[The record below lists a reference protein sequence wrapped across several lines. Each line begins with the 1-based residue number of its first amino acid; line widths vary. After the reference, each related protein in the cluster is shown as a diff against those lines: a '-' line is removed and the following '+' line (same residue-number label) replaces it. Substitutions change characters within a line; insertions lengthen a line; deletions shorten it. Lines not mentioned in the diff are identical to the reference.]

1 LPFPAGHD
9 RKYRCNFFGE
19 DAMKYFV
26 AFLKM
31 KDLEKN
37 VSFRQQ
43 HIDFLGD
50 MEKEKKVYARGRFMD
65 ESGGMVIYVA
75 DSFKEA
81 EKIAASDPYVTC
93 GARILELHEW
103 DVKITPV

>member
-1 LPFPAGHD
+1 
-9 RKYRCNFFGE
+9 
-19 DAMKYFV
+19 MKYFA

-43 HIDFLGD
+43 HLDFLTKKD
-50 MEKEKKVYARGRFMD
+50 KEKKVYARGRFTD
-65 ESGGMVIYVA
+65 NAGGLVIYVA
-75 DSFKEA
+75 DSLEEA
-81 EKIAASDPYVTC
+81 EKIAASDPYVTS

-103 DVKITPV
+103 DVTITPV

>member
-1 LPFPAGHD
+1 
-9 RKYRCNFFGE
+9 
-19 DAMKYFV
+19 MKYFA

-43 HIDFLGD
+43 HIDFLAE
-50 MEKEKKVYARGRFMD
+50 MEKERKVYARGRFTD
-65 ESGGMVIYVA
+65 DAGGLVIYVA
-75 DSFKEA
+75 DSLEAA
-81 EKIAASDPYVTC
+81 EKIATSDPYVTS